1 MKKGNCERC
10 MCLCR
15 DCLNRTIDSSCG
27 CKTCQGPR
35 INCKSYIKY
44 EQLQFFNKR
53 NSTRK
58 TWEDYG
64 ISKDRYKE
72 LKKYIRS
79 GERIYVS
86 AAEIAAYEAN
96 KDIAEYILLSV
107 KENKSY
113 DDLRVKWELRE
124 VERIPYCRT
133 DFYGIRR
140 YFYYLFDL
148 ELKNIE
154 KCKVIERN
162 TGENGEKTK

>member
-1 MKKGNCERC
+1 MKKGSCERC
-10 MCLCR
+10 MCLCH

-27 CKTCQGPR
+27 CKTCRGPR

-44 EQLQFFNKR
+44 EQLQFFNKK
-53 NSTRK
+53 NIRK

-64 ISKDRYKE
+64 ISKERYKE
-72 LKKYIRS
+72 LKEYICS
-79 GERIYVS
+79 GIYVS
-86 AAEIAAYEAN
+86 AATIAAYEAN
-96 KDIAEYILLSV
+96 KNIAEYILLSV

-124 VERIPYCRT
+124 AERIPYCRT

-148 ELKNIE
+148 ELKKIE
-154 KCKVIERN
+154 KCKMIIERN
-162 TGENGEKTK
+162 IGRNGEKTK